1 MNEVNGYQIGPNYFN
16 DSRSELQDKISQM
29 KGRSHRNNIRVD
41 GVTDEKRKTCKD
53 CKKKVLEIL
62 KDELETEDLTI
73 ERAHRVK

>member
-1 MNEVNGYQIGPNYFN
+1 
-16 DSRSELQDKISQM
+16 M

-41 GVTDEKRKTCKD
+41 GVTDEKGKTCKD
-53 CKKKVLEIL
+53 CEKKVLEIL

>member
-1 MNEVNGYQIGPNYFN
+1 
-16 DSRSELQDKISQM
+16 M